1 MAVAQSPIHEKERDK
16 FLRKKGL
23 TNIIK
28 ERTVMIRTFKV
39 TVQGV
44 CYEVKIEQITPAAIA
59 ARSIIP
65 PPAPKNEKSAAKRPT
80 PLFQN
85 RA

>member
-1 MAVAQSPIHEKERDK
+1 MAVAQPPVREKEPDS
-16 FLRKKGL
+16 FLTPKADINKK
-23 TNIIK
+23 
-28 ERTVMIRTFKV
+28 RWAMIRTFKV

-59 ARSIIP
+59 ARDILP
-65 PPAPKNEKSAAKRPT
+65 PPAPKKGGSAANLPP